1 MKNWQTFSLI
11 EIKSTASLTVATVRE
26 KMKLVDFNVAATEK
40 QIYDKV
46 RRIQSPKKVS
56 RRDKSEI
63 TEYTRNRSID

>member
-1 MKNWQTFSLI
+1 
-11 EIKSTASLTVATVRE
+11 
-26 KMKLVDFNVAATEK
+26 MKLVDFNVAATEK